1 MDGTGELFADF
12 VNALGDAVI
21 PLVVSYPATEALD
34 YAGLAEFARARLPH
48 DRPFVLLGE
57 SFSGPVAIA
66 LAASRPPGLAAL
78 ILSCTFARN
87 PTPVFSVFKHALGAL
102 PVSPAF
108 TGLMSP
114 FMLGSSSTAALRAA
128 LRAAVGRATAA
139 VMRMRMRAVLDV
151 DYSVRM
157 RAVQVPI
164 LYLQAAQDRVVL
176 AGSARH
182 LQTLHAGIELVRL
195 RGPHLL
201 LQAAPNATADVVKRF
216 VGALQLDRQLPP
228 VRAWPS
234 PG

>member
-12 VNALGDAVI
+12 VNALGDAVA
-21 PLVVSYPATEALD
+21 PLVVSYPPDQALD
-34 YAGLAEFARARLPH
+34 YAGLTEFARSRLPL

-66 LAASRPPGLAAL
+66 LAASSPPGLAAL

-87 PTPVFSVFKHALGAL
+87 PTPVFSIFKHALGAL
-102 PVSPAF
+102 PVSPKF
-108 TGLMSP
+108 TGLISP
-114 FMLGSSSTAALRAA
+114 FMLGACSTAALRAA
-128 LRAAVGRATAA
+128 LRAAVGTATAA
-139 VMRMRMRAVLDV
+139 VMRVRMRAVLEV

-157 RAVQVPI
+157 RAVHVPI

-182 LQTLHAGIELVRL
+182 LQSLHAGIELVRL

-201 LQAAPNATADVVKRF
+201 LQAAPAETASVVKRF
-216 VGALQLDRQLPP
+216 MDALPLQ
-228 VRAWPS
+228 
-234 PG
+234 

>member
-12 VNALGDAVI
+12 VNALGEAVT
-21 PLVVSYPATEALD
+21 PLVVSYPASERLD
-34 YAGLAEFARARLPH
+34 YAGLTEFARTRLPR

-66 LAASRPPGLAAL
+66 LAASRPAGLAAL

-87 PTPVFSVFKHALGAL
+87 PTPVFSLFKHALGAL

-108 TGLMSP
+108 TALIAP
-114 FMLGSSSTAALRAA
+114 FMLGSSSTAALRGA
-128 LRAAVGRATAA
+128 LRAAVGQATAA
-139 VMRMRMRAVLDV
+139 VIRGRMRAVLDV
-151 DYSVRM
+151 DYSAQM

-201 LQAAPNATADVVKRF
+201 LQAAPAHTASAVKRF
-216 VGALQLDRQLPP
+216 LGKLQR
-228 VRAWPS
+228 V
-234 PG
+234 